1 MTRLLPLLL
10 AAAALLSASDAPVF
24 PYGAVYFRKSN
35 PPEAEWARDH
45 QTAARI
51 GMNTFRHWFMWSA
64 IEVAPGK
71 YDWRDY
77 DRMMDLAAQNGI
89 KVVIAELI
97 TAAPS
102 DHGVTAAGRAKRRR
116 DVPQHF
122 VARGVTV
129 GVVDQLES
137 VHVEHDYGHVAGHIG
152 SDDLL
157 HSPMNCAMVHQT
169 RKTIVIGLIRQLG
182 LRHLE
187 VVDACLKLTHEAKV
201 FGP

>member
-1 MTRLLPLLL
+1 MFTKQAVFFLIRILW
-10 AAAALLSASDAPVF
+10 ALVLVVGLCLSAEPGIVF

-35 PPEAEWARDH
+35 PPEKDWARDH

-51 GMNTFRHWFMWSA
+51 GMNTFRHWFMWGA

-102 DHGVTAAGRAKRRR
+102 IPVAAMTSKSPRRARRITIRPATPTA
-116 DVPQHF
+116 
-122 VARGVTV
+122 
-129 GVVDQLES
+129 
-137 VHVEHDYGHVAGHIG
+137 
-152 SDDLL
+152 
-157 HSPMNCAMVHQT
+157 
-169 RKTIVIGLIRQLG
+169 
-182 LRHLE
+182 
-187 VVDACLKLTHEAKV
+187 
-201 FGP
+201 